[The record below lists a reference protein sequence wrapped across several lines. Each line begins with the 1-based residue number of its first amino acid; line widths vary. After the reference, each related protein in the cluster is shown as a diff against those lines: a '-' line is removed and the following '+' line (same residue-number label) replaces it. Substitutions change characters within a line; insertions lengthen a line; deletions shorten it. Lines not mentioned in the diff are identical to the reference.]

1 MQVTAFLT
9 SKPQAFVTQHSTLPT
24 CFT

>member
-1 MQVTAFLT
+1 VTAFLT